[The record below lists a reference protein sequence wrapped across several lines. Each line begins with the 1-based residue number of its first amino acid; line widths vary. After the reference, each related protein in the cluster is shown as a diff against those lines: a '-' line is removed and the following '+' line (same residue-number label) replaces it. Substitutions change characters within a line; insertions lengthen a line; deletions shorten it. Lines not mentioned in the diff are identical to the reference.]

1 NQPAGTLSGGEQQM
15 LAIARALVASPQLI
29 CMDEP
34 SMGLAPIMV
43 DRVMDAIRKINRSGT
58 AVLLVEQNAQAALSV
73 ADRAYIL
80 RDGRIVAS
88 GTSGEMLA
96 DGKLASAYLL

>member
-1 NQPAGTLSGGEQQM
+1 ME
-15 LAIARALVASPQLI
+15 
-29 CMDEP
+29 
-34 SMGLAPIMV
+34 
-43 DRVMDAIRKINRSGT
+43 AIREINRSGT

-96 DGKLASAYLL
+96 DDRLASAYLL

>member
-1 NQPAGTLSGGEQQM
+1 M

-43 DRVMDAIRKINRSGT
+43 DRVMEAIREINRSGT

-88 GTSGEMLA
+88 GTSDEMLT
-96 DGKLASAYLL
+96 DGRLAGAYLL

>member
-1 NQPAGTLSGGEQQM
+1 M

-43 DRVMDAIRKINRSGT
+43 DRVMEAIREINRSGT

-88 GTSGEMLA
+88 GTSDEMLA
-96 DGKLASAYLL
+96 DGRLASAYLL

>member
-1 NQPAGTLSGGEQQM
+1 
-15 LAIARALVASPQLI
+15 
-29 CMDEP
+29 
-34 SMGLAPIMV
+34 V
-43 DRVMDAIRKINRSGT
+43 DRVMEAIREINRSGT

-88 GTSGEMLA
+88 GTSDEMLT
-96 DGKLASAYLL
+96 DGRLAGAYLL